1 MAAIQLDVLGIYG
14 TNWRAGTGYPT
25 PEASLKRIAW
35 EFLRRNPEYLSAWAA
50 YRDKLNYI
58 AKRKPELGDAARHLL
73 NTLPAGEW
81 RVSLNEDAME
91 ASALADGD
99 DGTPLYVELAKPFGI
114 SHLIAPNTSGRLF
127 SLSFTRVAALAQ
139 VSAIK
144 PNTSDRSS
152 ADETDSRVTAQVS
165 AIKPDTSDEY
175 FFGPIRYLRVD
186 LRRPVGALTEAFA
199 DFVRREQWANEYRG
213 GRWQVM
219 SQRPRRDVYALYLR
233 ILDADLERAP
243 NGDIR
248 RALFPDLPA
257 RAASKKLGD
266 ARRAA
271 EQMRDFGYQQLP
283 FMEHVRVPI
292 AGNAG
297 NRRLPLNPNY

>member
-1 MAAIQLDVLGIYG
+1 MAAIQPDVLGIYG

-127 SLSFTRVAALAQ
+127 SLSFTRVAVLAQ

-144 PNTSDRSS
+144 PNTSTSTT
-152 ADETDSRVTAQVS
+152 DECR
-165 AIKPDTSDEY
+165 
-175 FFGPIRYLRVD
+175 FGPIRYLRVD

-199 DFVRREQWANEYRG
+199 DFVRWEQWVNEYRG

-297 NRRLPLNPNY
+297 NRRVPLNPNY

>member
-1 MAAIQLDVLGIYG
+1 MAAIQPDVLGIYG

-127 SLSFTRVAALAQ
+127 SLSFTRVAAL
-139 VSAIK
+139 
-144 PNTSDRSS
+144 
-152 ADETDSRVTAQVS
+152 AQVS